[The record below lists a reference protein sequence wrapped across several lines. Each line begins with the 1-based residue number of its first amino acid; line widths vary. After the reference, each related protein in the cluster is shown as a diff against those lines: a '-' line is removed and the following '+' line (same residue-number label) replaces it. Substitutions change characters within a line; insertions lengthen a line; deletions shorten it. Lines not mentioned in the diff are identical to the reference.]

1 MNATHK
7 GHRILVSAS
16 RLAIARQWKLCLTII
31 WSEDGKGI
39 SNKLTVSRTC
49 RLREEAEM
57 DGLRF
62 AKKWIDDG
70 KPDLSLVPDAER
82 SARVTIPPN
91 VLARAG
97 REDTL
102 DMGASAKSDQVTTG
116 D

>member
-1 MNATHK
+1 M
-7 GHRILVSAS
+7 SSS
-16 RLAIARQWKLCLTII
+16 RLAPRQWKLCLTII

-39 SNKLTVSRTC
+39 TSKLTVNRTF

-70 KPDLSLVPDAER
+70 RPDLSLVSDAER
-82 SARVTIPPN
+82 SSRVTIPPN
-91 VLARAG
+91 VLARPG

-102 DMGASAKSDQVTTG
+102 DMGASDSDQVTTG

>member
-7 GHRILVSAS
+7 GHRILVSSS
-16 RLAIARQWKLCLTII
+16 RRAPRQWKLCLTII

-39 SNKLTVSRTC
+39 SSKLTVNRTC

-57 DGLRF
+57 NGLRF

-82 SARVTIPPN
+82 SSRVTIPPN
-91 VLARAG
+91 MLTRAG

-102 DMGASAKSDQVTTG
+102 DMGASDRVIKVTTG

>member
-1 MNATHK
+1 MNATHR

-31 WSEDGKGI
+31 GNEDGKGI
-39 SNKLTVSRTC
+39 VSKLTVNRTC

-70 KPDLSLVPDAER
+70 KPNLSLVPDAER
-82 SARVTIPPN
+82 SSRVTIPPN

>member
-1 MNATHK
+1 MNEAHK

-16 RLAIARQWKLCLTII
+16 RLATVRQWKLCLTII

-39 SNKLTVSRTC
+39 VSKLTVNRTF

-70 KPDLSLVPDAER
+70 KPDLSFDLEH
-82 SARVTIPPN
+82 SSI
-91 VLARAG
+91 
-97 REDTL
+97 
-102 DMGASAKSDQVTTG
+102 
-116 D
+116 

>member
-1 MNATHK
+1 M
-7 GHRILVSAS
+7 SSS
-16 RLAIARQWKLCLTII
+16 RLALRQWKLCLTII

-39 SNKLTVSRTC
+39 TTKLTVNRTF

-82 SARVTIPPN
+82 SSRVTIPPN

-97 REDTL
+97 TEDTL
-102 DMGASAKSDQVTTG
+102 DMSASNRVIK
-116 D
+116 

>member
-16 RLAIARQWKLCLTII
+16 RLATRQWKLCLTII

-39 SNKLTVSRTC
+39 TSKLTVNRTC

-70 KPDLSLVPDAER
+70 KPNLSIIPDLER
-82 SARVTIPPN
+82 SSPK
-91 VLARAG
+91 
-97 REDTL
+97 REESLNSST
-102 DMGASAKSDQVTTG
+102 
-116 D
+116 

>member
-1 MNATHK
+1 MNITHK

-31 WSEDGKGI
+31 WNEDGKGI
-39 SNKLTVSRTC
+39 VSKLTVNRTF

-70 KPDLSLVPDAER
+70 KPDLSLLPNADR
-82 SARVTIPPN
+82 SSQVTIPPN

-102 DMGASAKSDQVTTG
+102 DIGK
-116 D
+116 

>member
-1 MNATHK
+1 MNEAHK

-16 RLAIARQWKLCLTII
+16 RLATARQWKLYLTII
-31 WSEDGKGI
+31 WNEDGKGI
-39 SNKLTVSRTC
+39 VSKLTVNRTF

-57 DGLRF
+57 DGLLF
-62 AKKWIDDG
+62 AKKWIDGG
-70 KPDLSLVPDAER
+70 KPDLSLTPDLER
-82 SARVTIPPN
+82 SSRVTIPTN

-102 DMGASAKSDQVTTG
+102 DIGASDRSDQVTTG